1 MQRMKNVKIWIGL
14 IYLLL
19 LSVFL
24 YFLFSKFSIQEITT
38 YNFIKSNSE
47 YLVNLRESNL
57 FLISIAFIAF
67 GILWISVLQGFGS
80 PLVLASGYVF
90 GIYFG
95 TVIVVI
101 TLSLG
106 ATLTYIFANFFFKSL
121 VEEKFS
127 NRFKFL
133 EEKIQANEFI
143 VILVYRFIGGIPFQ
157 IANLLPVLFNIKLKN
172 YFLGTFLGIIPQ
184 VFIIASLGA
193 GLENQ
198 IKKNTEPP
206 SFFELLT
213 SFEIFGPIIAF
224 FFLLILSF
232 IGRKLFFKK

>member
-1 MQRMKNVKIWIGL
+1 MQRMKNIKIWIGL

-19 LSVFL
+19 ISVFL
-24 YFLFSKFSIQEITT
+24 YFLFSKFGIKEIAT

-47 YLVNLRESNL
+47 YLVSFRESNL
-57 FLISIAFIAF
+57 FLISITFIAF

-80 PLVLASGYVF
+80 PLILASGFLF
-90 GIYFG
+90 GTYFG
-95 TVIVVI
+95 TVIAVI

-106 ATLTYIFANFFFKSL
+106 ATLTYIFANFFFKGL
-121 VEEKFS
+121 IEEKFS

-133 EEKIQANEFI
+133 EGKIQANEFI
-143 VILVYRFIGGIPFQ
+143 AILVYRFIGGIPFQ

-172 YFLGTFLGIIPQ
+172 YFFGTFLGIIPQ
-184 VFIIASLGA
+184 VFIIASLGT

-232 IGRKLFFKK
+232 IGRQLFFKK

>member
-1 MQRMKNVKIWIGL
+1 
-14 IYLLL
+14 
-19 LSVFL
+19 
-24 YFLFSKFSIQEITT
+24 
-38 YNFIKSNSE
+38 
-47 YLVNLRESNL
+47 LVSFRESNL
-57 FLISIAFIAF
+57 LLISITFIVF
-67 GILWISVLQGFGS
+67 GILWVSVLQGFGS
-80 PLVLASGYVF
+80 PLVLASGFLF
-90 GIYFG
+90 GVYFG
-95 TVIVVI
+95 AVIAVI

-106 ATLTYIFANFFFKSL
+106 ATLTYIFANFFFKGL
-121 VEEKFS
+121 IKEKFS

-172 YFLGTFLGIIPQ
+172 YFFGTFLGIIPQ
-184 VFIIASLGA
+184 VFIIASLGT

>member
-1 MQRMKNVKIWIGL
+1 
-14 IYLLL
+14 
-19 LSVFL
+19 L
-24 YFLFSKFSIQEITT
+24 YFLFSKFGIKEITT

-47 YLVNLRESNL
+47 YLVSFRESNL
-57 FLISIAFIAF
+57 LLISITFIVF
-67 GILWISVLQGFGS
+67 GILWVSVLQGFGS
-80 PLVLASGYVF
+80 PLVLASGFLF
-90 GIYFG
+90 GVYFG
-95 TVIVVI
+95 AVIAVI

-106 ATLTYIFANFFFKSL
+106 ATLTYIFANFFFKGL
-121 VEEKFS
+121 IKEKFS

-172 YFLGTFLGIIPQ
+172 YFFGTFLGIIPQ
-184 VFIIASLGA
+184 VFIIASLGT

>member
-1 MQRMKNVKIWIGL
+1 MKNIKIWIGL

-24 YFLFSKFSIQEITT
+24 YFLFSEFSIKEITT

-47 YLVNLRESNL
+47 YLINFRETNL
-57 FLISIAFIAF
+57 FLISIVFILF

-80 PLVLASGYVF
+80 PLVLASGFLF
-90 GIYFG
+90 GVYFG
-95 TVIVVI
+95 TVIAVI

-106 ATLTYIFANFFFKSL
+106 ATLTYIFANFFFKNL
-121 VEEKFS
+121 IEEKFS

-133 EEKIQANEFI
+133 ERKIQANELI
-143 VILVYRFIGGIPFQ
+143 AILVYRFIGGIPFQ

-172 YFLGTFLGIIPQ
+172 YFFGTFLGIIPQ
-184 VFIIASLGA
+184 LFIIASLGA

-224 FFLLILSF
+224 LFLLILTF
-232 IGRKLFFKK
+232 IGRKLFLKK

>member
-1 MQRMKNVKIWIGL
+1 MQRMKNIKIWIGL

-24 YFLFSKFSIQEITT
+24 YFLFSKFGIKEITT

-47 YLVNLRESNL
+47 YLVSFKESNL
-57 FLISIAFIAF
+57 FLISITFIAF
-67 GILWISVLQGFGS
+67 GILWITVLQGFAS
-80 PLVLASGYVF
+80 PLVLASGFLF
-90 GIYFG
+90 GVYFG
-95 TVIVVI
+95 TVIAVI

-106 ATLTYIFANFFFKSL
+106 ATLTYVFANFFFKDL
-121 VEEKFS
+121 IKEKFS

-133 EEKIQANEFI
+133 EGKIQANEFI

-172 YFLGTFLGIIPQ
+172 YFFGTFLGMIPQ
-184 VFIIASLGA
+184 LFIITSLGA

-224 FFLLILSF
+224 FSLLILSF
-232 IGRKLFFKK
+232 IARKLFFKK

>member
-1 MQRMKNVKIWIGL
+1 MQRMKNIKIWIGL
-14 IYLLL
+14 LYLILLSLLL
-19 LSVFL
+19 YL
-24 YFLFSKFSIQEITT
+24 LFSKFGIKEITT

-47 YLVNLRESNL
+47 YLVSLRESNL
-57 FLISIAFIAF
+57 FLISITFIAF

-80 PLVLASGYVF
+80 PLVLASGFLF
-90 GIYFG
+90 GAYFG
-95 TVIVVI
+95 TVIAVI

-106 ATLTYIFANFFFKSL
+106 ATLTYIFANFFFKGL
-121 VEEKFS
+121 IKEKFS
-127 NRFKFL
+127 NRFKFI

-172 YFLGTFLGIIPQ
+172 YFFGTFLGIIPQ
-184 VFIIASLGA
+184 VFLIASLGA

-232 IGRKLFFKK
+232 IGRQLFFKK

>member
-1 MQRMKNVKIWIGL
+1 MQRMKNIKIWIGL

-80 PLVLASGYVF
+80 PLVLASGFLF
-90 GIYFG
+90 GVYFG

-106 ATLTYIFANFFFKSL
+106 ASLTYIFANFFFKDL
-121 VEEKFS
+121 IKEKFA

-157 IANLLPVLFNIKLKN
+157 IANLLPILFNVKLKN